1 MKQLLKILKVFCPRQ
16 MQKRAKKIEWLKILH
31 FFMQF
36 TSFAY
41 VNKDSLV
48 QTIFYY
54 QKTGQVNNAHK
65 IPLKVHEDFLA

>member
-1 MKQLLKILKVFCPRQ
+1 
-16 MQKRAKKIEWLKILH
+16 
-31 FFMQF
+31 MQF

-54 QKTGQVNNAHK
+54 QKTGQVNNARK